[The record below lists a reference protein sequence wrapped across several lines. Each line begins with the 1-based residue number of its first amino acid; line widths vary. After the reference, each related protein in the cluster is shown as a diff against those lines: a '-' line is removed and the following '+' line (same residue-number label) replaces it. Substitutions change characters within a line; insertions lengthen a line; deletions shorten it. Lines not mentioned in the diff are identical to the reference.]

1 MQVDLS
7 VGGFI
12 CRVYGIIL
20 AYSTH
25 KSYGNGKKH
34 LHVYKLDY
42 EISKIANEILKFPE
56 QKECSFLSTE
66 GKFFV
71 VLKVS

>member
-1 MQVDLS
+1 MGLS
-7 VGGFI
+7 VEF
-12 CRVYGIIL
+12 YGIIL

-25 KSYGNGKKH
+25 KSYGNGKKY

-42 EISKIANEILKFPE
+42 EISKIVNENLKFPE

-71 VLKVS
+71 VSKVS